1 MQKLLM
7 VLLIILILAG
17 CGTTKPAV
25 IVPPMEKYCPA
36 PVRPVIAQ
44 KDIWTVQDLL
54 QMNLTIIDYTLKLE
68 ETIKC
73 WEAK

>member
-1 MQKLLM
+1 M
-7 VLLIILILAG
+7 VG

-36 PVRPVIAQ
+36 PVRPVIEQ
-44 KDIWTVQDLL
+44 KDVWTIQELL
-54 QMNLTIIDYTLKLE
+54 QVNLTIIDYSLKLE

>member
-1 MQKLLM
+1 M
-7 VLLIILILAG
+7 VG

-25 IVPPMEKYCPA
+25 IVPPMEKYCTA
-36 PVRPVIAQ
+36 PVRPVIEQ
-44 KDIWTVQDLL
+44 KDIWTIQELL
-54 QMNLTIIDYTLKLE
+54 QINLTIIDYSLKLE

>member
-1 MQKLLM
+1 LLS
-7 VLLIILILAG
+7 ILILVAG

-25 IVPPMEKYCPA
+25 IVPPMEKYCTA
-36 PVRPVIAQ
+36 PVRPVIEQ
-44 KDIWTVQDLL
+44 KDIWTIQELL
-54 QMNLTIIDYTLKLE
+54 QMNLTIIDYSLKLE

>member
-1 MQKLLM
+1 MRRLLM
-7 VLLIILILAG
+7 VLPIILILAS
-17 CGTTKPAV
+17 CGTTKPAI

-36 PVRPVIAQ
+36 PVRPVIEQ

-54 QMNLTIIDYTLKLE
+54 QMNLIIIDYSLKLE
-68 ETIKC
+68 GTIKC

>member
-1 MQKLLM
+1 MS
-7 VLLIILILAG
+7 ISILVVG

-36 PVRPVIAQ
+36 PVRPVIEQ
-44 KDIWTVQDLL
+44 KDVWTIQELL
-54 QMNLTIIDYTLKLE
+54 QVNLTIIDYSLKLE

>member
-1 MQKLLM
+1 MQRLLM
-7 VLLIILILAG
+7 VLLIILILVG

-25 IVPPMEKYCPA
+25 IVPPMEKYCTT
-36 PVRPVIAQ
+36 PVRPVIEQ
-44 KDIWTVQDLL
+44 KDVWTVQDLL